1 MEEKVA
7 SSQLKL
13 FADSEPI
20 TADEEYGNR
29 RSDIQRNFVIICR
42 EKTERRKM
50 KFETEDDD
58 EQDEEEEEEDD
69 DDDQESEQEEFG
81 EEYIDLI
88 FISIDDMCF

>member
-29 RSDIQRNFVIICR
+29 LSDIQ
-42 EKTERRKM
+42 
-50 KFETEDDD
+50 
-58 EQDEEEEEEDD
+58 
-69 DDDQESEQEEFG
+69 
-81 EEYIDLI
+81 
-88 FISIDDMCF
+88 